1 MSKKLIEKE
10 HKEVLNKDAYI
21 KLDTVLQILKCLDI
35 ASSRGAFKGNEMSFV
50 GTLYDSLSKG
60 LNKVFEEE
68 INKKSETIPV
78 DEK

>member
-1 MSKKLIEKE
+1 MSKKLTEKE